1 MGKGF
6 SWAKDVAFKIVTV
19 TYLTKVDKCPMA
31 VRCVETFLSCG
42 TCDIVAQTLIENHG
56 WSDLDLTRSFKFAA
70 IGFCWTGPMMTL
82 WYPRYYCGTD

>member
-1 MGKGF
+1 
-6 SWAKDVAFKIVTV
+6 
-19 TYLTKVDKCPMA
+19 MA
-31 VRCVETFLSCG
+31 VRCVETFVSCG

-82 WYPRYYCGTD
+82 WYPRYLLLWHRLVVLNLWLVKKIFSIPG